1 MCCLQMLEKTFY
13 MENPDEVVP
22 EKFVGCT
29 INWAAG
35 KDTTGMCTAGPSC
48 GGHGTSCIVCIYHE
62 GGSALDF
69 GVSRHCFPV

>member
-1 MCCLQMLEKTFY
+1 MVVCVSALCSLQMLEKTFY

-35 KDTTGMCTAGPSC
+35 KDTTGVHSSISFS
-48 GGHGTSCIVCIYHE
+48 GT
-62 GGSALDF
+62 F
-69 GVSRHCFPV
+69 GLLFGTKAAAR